1 MLKEASSALL
11 NKHPLTLDSNQAR
24 NRNILKFQNLRNKG
38 LFRGG
43 LSNTQADK
51 KAFYGLL
58 MRATGQKSY
67 MPEGGVTRLGAAGRK
82 DSPHN
87 IKYRQQQLME
97 LKRKIAGTQQEAPIG
112 RPVRNAT
119 GPHGIGMGPG
129 GGRADGS
136 GLL

>member
-1 MLKEASSALL
+1 MDLIKKKQQASGVA
-11 NKHPLTLDSNQAR
+11 NNTVDIP
-24 NRNILKFQNLRNKG
+24 KG
-38 LFRGG
+38 G
-43 LSNTQADK
+43 
-51 KAFYGLL
+51 
-58 MRATGQKSY
+58 
-67 MPEGGVTRLGAAGRK
+67 ETRLGEAGRK

-97 LKRKIAGTQQEAPIG
+97 LKRKMAGQTTG

-119 GPHGIGMGPG
+119 GPYGRGMGPG